1 MKKILRDTCILAS
14 LMILAVFA
22 ISIIWS
28 GVTDEIKLILQLFLL
43 ALMISVINNVF
54 DDYLT
59 LSVIMSYV
67 VKYFAISGVVMLF
80 GFIVGWFYPSNF
92 WIAFIYVGAVLVM
105 AYFLDSFMIKKDIE
119 YINNRINSR
128 G

>member
-22 ISIIWS
+22 TSIIWS

-43 ALMISVINNVF
+43 ALMISVINN
-54 DDYLT
+54 L
-59 LSVIMSYV
+59 
-67 VKYFAISGVVMLF
+67 
-80 GFIVGWFYPSNF
+80 VGWFYPSPF
-92 WIAFIYVGAVLVM
+92 WMAFIYVGAVLVM

-119 YINNRINSR
+119 YINNKINSR

>member
-43 ALMISVINNVF
+43 ALMISVINNLF

-80 GFIVGWFYPSNF
+80 GFIAGWFYPSNF
-92 WIAFIYVGAVLVM
+92 WMAFIYVGEVLVM

-119 YINNRINSR
+119 YINNKINSR

>member
-43 ALMISVINNVF
+43 ALMISVINNLF

-67 VKYFAISGVVMLF
+67 VKYFAISNTLSLHDALPICFIQVISGWHLSMLERCLSWH
-80 GFIVGWFYPSNF
+80 I
-92 WIAFIYVGAVLVM
+92 
-105 AYFLDSFMIKKDIE
+105 FLTAS
-119 YINNRINSR
+119 
-128 G
+128 